1 MSGTLNYLGARLL
14 SSTGEQLYAS
24 DDYLNGQPLVE
35 VLAQPGE
42 FLPINQLSTTA
53 ETGNAG
59 TSFHT
64 ALTRFKSKKVFANA
78 VNDRTVPFASGGFPK
93 DYHDPFARADRIART
108 KAADPGALAMD
119 LSEGGLHLTFQPDCK
134 YIIASFTT
142 SKETD
147 EATAVTISRIPRIP
161 ALPFF
166 LRPSTFKAVPYR
178 LGYVIPFLMPVLLP
192 SFVVYVG
199 GRFAVQSRSSRR
211 RIAEVFSSS
220 DLTTPQ
226 SRLRRVGLALEDT
239 FEEIAED
246 AFPVPAVPQPDKKS
260 SVSDS
265 SATDAI
271 LTPAQKRMSDNLN
284 AVPGLEKYYVYLC
297 NERNSHGAII
307 ARDTRWEGHEKGLEV
322 LQWWAERFLM

>member
-35 VLAQPGE
+35 VLAQPGQS
-42 FLPINQLSTTA
+42 LPINQLSTTA

-119 LSEGGLHLTFQPDCK
+119 LSEGGLHLTFEPDCR

-239 FEEIAED
+239 FEEIAEVARSTTAGQEVFSIRQFRHRCD
-246 AFPVPAVPQPDKKS
+246 PHAGTEEDVGQS
-260 SVSDS
+260 ECR
-265 SATDAI
+265 T
-271 LTPAQKRMSDNLN
+271 
-284 AVPGLEKYYVYLC
+284 
-297 NERNSHGAII
+297 GA
-307 ARDTRWEGHEKGLEV
+307 GEV
-322 LQWWAERFLM
+322 LRLPLQRAEQPRGDHRPRHTMGRA